1 MITASKNRS
10 RCVNDPLAIR
20 RAHLPLRLGGL
31 GLRSAE
37 TGRLAAYPVLR
48 AKHPRSIAE
57 TLQQAIVVAQG
68 GPAPAPSVAALVHA
82 AESLRAQGFQVPPWE
97 SLLGGQR
104 PPAAPEPRTHGD
116 TLRGWQRAAVAC
128 QDRTACESLLSDLD
142 PASRALLLSQA
153 GPGGPR
159 AVTALPTAPEFRM
172 PSECMRI
179 LLLRRLRAPLPHAP
193 RRCRC
198 GGALD
203 VWGDHRTACPTAGV
217 LGPRG
222 APLER
227 AAARVCR
234 EAGARVA
241 NNVLLR
247 DMNLDVSLAD
257 ARHIEVLANGLP
269 LYQGAQ
275 VAVDTTLVSPVSR
288 DGTARARADREPGA
302 AASDAAR
309 RKRQETYPEILAA
322 RRCKLVVVGL
332 EVGGRLTAETVT
344 FLRLLADA
352 RARAADCGPPR
363 AKLASTDGRVCWR
376 WRRSARTR
384 RRSLSSPL

>member
-1 MITASKNRS
+1 M
-10 RCVNDPLAIR
+10 
-20 RAHLPLRLGGL
+20 
-31 GLRSAE
+31 
-37 TGRLAAYPVLR
+37 
-48 AKHPRSIAE
+48 
-57 TLQQAIVVAQG
+57 
-68 GPAPAPSVAALVHA
+68 
-82 AESLRAQGFQVPPWE
+82 PPWE

-172 PSECMRI
+172 PSECMRV

-241 NNVLLR
+241 NNVFLR
-247 DMNLDVSLAD
+247 DMNLDVPLAD
-257 ARHIEVLANGLP
+257 ARRIEVLANGLP

-352 RARAADCGPPR
+352 RARAAPTRLRSATRQASVHRWTGLLAVAAQR
-363 AKLASTDGRVCWR
+363 AYASSLLELPLASAEQGEGDAPPLGDVLAQ
-376 WRRSARTR
+376 ARETEQVSDSR
-384 RRSLSSPL
+384 LPAA